1 MSPRSGAAGDTPH
14 AYWLAPADEAHG
26 VVLQAIRH
34 TRMADKGGRVGK
46 APADEAHGVV
56 LQAIRHTRIAHKGG
70 WVGKAFGADSK
81 ISRPPTSVS
90 NKGHTLQTQDVQL
103 SHEGLSDMTAKQ
115 LNHKLLKTLKIII
128 FEIASQA
135 RVPFVK
141 RVE

>member
-1 MSPRSGAAGDTPH
+1 MAAKEKP
-14 AYWLAPADEAHG
+14 LE
-26 VVLQAIRH
+26 
-34 TRMADKGGRVGK
+34 
-46 APADEAHGVV
+46 
-56 LQAIRHTRIAHKGG
+56 
-70 WVGKAFGADSK
+70 KAFGADSK